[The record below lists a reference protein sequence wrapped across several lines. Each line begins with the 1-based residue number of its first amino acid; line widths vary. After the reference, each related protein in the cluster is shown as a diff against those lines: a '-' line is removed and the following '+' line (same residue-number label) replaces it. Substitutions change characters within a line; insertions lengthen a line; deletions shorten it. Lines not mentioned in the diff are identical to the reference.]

1 MRTLALTV
9 LSALAVACSG
19 SAVPSPFVRASSIRG
34 DADSTI
40 DCDSGHWRGRISIA
54 SDVRLTA
61 TAVSTQTA
69 AAAPLAFMVNG
80 VALAI
85 EAQGLR
91 LGATFVPLAG
101 EVAVKM
107 RAEGIFVQDK
117 KVADMP
123 AR

>member
-1 MRTLALTV
+1 
-9 LSALAVACSG
+9 
-19 SAVPSPFVRASSIRG
+19 
-34 DADSTI
+34 
-40 DCDSGHWRGRISIA
+40 
-54 SDVRLTA
+54 
-61 TAVSTQTA
+61 
-69 AAAPLAFMVNG
+69 MVNG